1 VLIELEAPDVD
12 TEMKTELLVDS
23 GVWVLGEDR
32 DELIFGLQRARLS
45 EPHQWLGAWTFVW
58 GSVWLEWVL
67 YWVSKD
73 ESGGATMSVVPQT
86 LDLGWYPHDHCFL
99 KVVFCLSS
107 SS

>member
-1 VLIELEAPDVD
+1 LFFKNNGSCRWGLSFFPYVWVLIELEAPDVD

-58 GSVWLEWVL
+58 GSGVVGVGAVL
-67 YWVSKD
+67 G
-73 ESGGATMSVVPQT
+73 EQR
-86 LDLGWYPHDHCFL
+86 
-99 KVVFCLSS
+99 
-107 SS
+107 